1 MIFCILPVFLAAT
14 ASVVVEVDASSAPEQ
29 AQWAENELE
38 PTLKKWY
45 PRLIA
50 EYPSKDWSAPEKV
63 KVGFVDPPQTGAP
76 AYTTGDSI
84 SLDRKWFSAN
94 RDSEGMGCA
103 IHELM
108 HVVQSYPGGGR
119 SIPWWLTEG
128 IADYVRWYVFEPEK
142 KGCETDLSRM
152 DVRYDGGYRQTA
164 NFLDYVE
171 RKHPGT
177 VRSLNAVGRLGRYS
191 PGVWR
196 RITGRELWSLGGE
209 WKGIL
214 DADAPRKP
222 GDVVVSAAEAFVTA
236 YWDCTRSQFVK
247 HKGKNELLDY
257 WLSAHAYEMLLDLA
271 VRYPRNDFRG
281 MAEMFFDGFKAA
293 RGDWR
298 ANEFNDDL
306 LWWVIADCHAYRVLK
321 TPALLKDAR
330 EMMDF
335 IIGKQCDG
343 VLGGGVWWK
352 SSERGGKH
360 ACSCY
365 PAVIAACELYSIT
378 GDRKYLEAA
387 SSIYAWSRENLFDK
401 SAGCVFDAKHADGKV
416 DRTCYTYNVGTAI
429 GAALRLGKLT
439 GAKGFREDA
448 ALAADWLMDRMSRG
462 EVMRGRG
469 QGDGGAFNGI
479 AARYLAEFAALPQG
493 ARAREYLKIN
503 ARTAFAHM
511 RKADGLCGPD
521 WDVAPAD
528 GFDIEAQTACSALTL
543 FLCAPEGTFSR
554 RPAGVV
560 RTMTYNIRNSHD
572 DRGSENDW
580 AKRRDDLVAVI
591 RAQDPDVIG
600 FQEVLPDQREW
611 LMEQFKDYVFVGD
624 GRGAD
629 RKSDESASIAFRKN
643 RFTAVDK
650 GTFWLSETPDTP
662 GKKGWGAACPRVCS
676 YAILKDKSTGKAFCF
691 ANTHTD
697 HVSELAREKG
707 MLLVIERMKVFGK
720 GAPIVFT
727 GDHNCQETEAPA
739 IAVSKLLRNAMA
751 VSKTPPMGPW
761 RSFTGW
767 KWRDW
772 ERPAAKALSLPRAER
787 NAPGGDFGSRI
798 DYIYVSPGV
807 KVRSCRTVSTPRPG
821 RNLYPSDHFPVVA
834 DVEF

>member
-119 SIPWWLTEG
+119 SMPWWLTEG

-142 KGCETDLSRM
+142 KGCEMDLSRM

-281 MAEMFFDGFKAA
+281 MAERFFDGFKAA

-378 GDRKYLEAA
+378 GDRKYLDAA

-479 AARYLAEFAALPQG
+479 AVRYLAEFAALPQG
-493 ARAREYLKIN
+493 AR
-503 ARTAFAHM
+503 
-511 RKADGLCGPD
+511 
-521 WDVAPAD
+521 
-528 GFDIEAQTACSALTL
+528 
-543 FLCAPEGTFSR
+543 
-554 RPAGVV
+554 
-560 RTMTYNIRNSHD
+560 
-572 DRGSENDW
+572 
-580 AKRRDDLVAVI
+580 
-591 RAQDPDVIG
+591 RA
-600 FQEVLPDQREW
+600 
-611 LMEQFKDYVFVGD
+611 
-624 GRGAD
+624 
-629 RKSDESASIAFRKN
+629 
-643 RFTAVDK
+643 
-650 GTFWLSETPDTP
+650 
-662 GKKGWGAACPRVCS
+662 
-676 YAILKDKSTGKAFCF
+676 
-691 ANTHTD
+691 
-697 HVSELAREKG
+697 
-707 MLLVIERMKVFGK
+707 
-720 GAPIVFT
+720 
-727 GDHNCQETEAPA
+727 
-739 IAVSKLLRNAMA
+739 
-751 VSKTPPMGPW
+751 
-761 RSFTGW
+761 
-767 KWRDW
+767 
-772 ERPAAKALSLPRAER
+772 
-787 NAPGGDFGSRI
+787 
-798 DYIYVSPGV
+798 
-807 KVRSCRTVSTPRPG
+807 
-821 RNLYPSDHFPVVA
+821 
-834 DVEF
+834 